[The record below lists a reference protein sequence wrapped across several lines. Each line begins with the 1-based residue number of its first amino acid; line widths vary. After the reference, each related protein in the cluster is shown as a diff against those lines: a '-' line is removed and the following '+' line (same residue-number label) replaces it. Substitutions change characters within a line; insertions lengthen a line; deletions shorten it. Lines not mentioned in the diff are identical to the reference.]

1 MNKTLALLTLT
12 GMVAS
17 GVAVAQSTTQAAM
30 TEAQARYAMGSFGCN
45 NVSALGQ
52 GPEGSWHGQCSKG
65 GQTVN
70 VMMDRQGKVST
81 GSAPTHITEGNA
93 RSMMTEAGCSNIS
106 TLKMGSDGSWRGQ
119 CSKGGRTAN
128 VAVNGQGQIKAE

>member
-17 GVAVAQSTTQAAM
+17 GVALAQDTAQPAM
-30 TEAQARYAMGSFGCN
+30 TEAQARYAMGSFGCG

-52 GPEGSWHGQCSKG
+52 GPDGSWHGQCSKG

-70 VMMDRQGKVST
+70 VMMDKQGKVSS
-81 GSAPTHITEGNA
+81 GGAPSHVTEGNA
-93 RSMMTEAGCSNIS
+93 RAMMMQAGCSNIS
-106 TLKMGSDGSWRGQ
+106 TLKMNTDGSWRGQ

-128 VAVNGQGQIKAE
+128 VAVNGQGQVAAE

>member
-1 MNKTLALLTLT
+1 MNKVLVLLTLT

-17 GVAVAQSTTQAAM
+17 GVVVAQGTAQPAM
-30 TEAQARYAMGSFGCN
+30 TGAQARYAMGAFGCN

-70 VMMDRQGKVST
+70 AMVDRQGKVST
-81 GSAPTHITEGNA
+81 GSAPSHITEGNA
-93 RSMMTEAGCSNIS
+93 RSMMMQAGCSNIS
-106 TLKMGSDGSWRGQ
+106 NLKTDADGSWRGQ

-128 VAVNGQGQIKAE
+128 VAVNGQGQVTSE